1 MSAHHCHAK
10 GCTRIVPPSKLMCL
24 RHWRMVPRE
33 LQRAV
38 WATYRPG
45 QESDKRPSR
54 EYLEA
59 ARAAIHAV
67 AAKEEAQ
74 QCELSLTPKPSD

>member
-1 MSAHHCHAK
+1 
-10 GCTRIVPPSKLMCL
+10 MCL
-24 RHWRMVPRE
+24 RHWRMVPVE

-45 QESDKRPSR
+45 QEVNKQPSR

-59 ARAAIHAV
+59 ARAAINAV
-67 AAKEEAQ
+67 AAKEAQ
-74 QCELSLTPKPSD
+74 NAPQTSPVDPGTTER